1 MPDLLIRG
9 VSEETLQKLKK
20 MAADNKRSLQQ
31 ELLLIIENIA
41 AEERTVNVDY
51 AILVREHIQAY
62 GKEHT
67 DSTKLIRS
75 ERDQ

>member
-9 VSEETLQKLKK
+9 VSEDTLRKLKK

-31 ELLLIIENIA
+31 ELLLVIENIA
-41 AEERTVNVDY
+41 ADEKYAKADY
-51 AILVREHIQAY
+51 ASVVRERIQAY
-62 GKEHT
+62 GNEHT
-67 DSTKLIRS
+67 DSTILIRS